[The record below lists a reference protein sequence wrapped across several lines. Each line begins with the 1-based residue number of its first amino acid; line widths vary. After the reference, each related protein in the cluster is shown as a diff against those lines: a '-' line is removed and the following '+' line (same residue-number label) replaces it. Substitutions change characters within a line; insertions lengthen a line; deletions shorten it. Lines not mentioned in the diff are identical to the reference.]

1 MIFKMAVNFKMAVKQ
16 LILTVVEVSL
26 NETRKVIELKLL
38 LCQKETAIIWNYIIL
53 KKHFLR
59 YYHAKLQYF

>member
-1 MIFKMAVNFKMAVKQ
+1 MIFNMAVNFKMDVKQ

-38 LCQKETAIIWNYIIL
+38 LCQKETAII
-53 KKHFLR
+53 
-59 YYHAKLQYF
+59 

>member
-1 MIFKMAVNFKMAVKQ
+1 MIFKMAVNFKITVKQ

-38 LCQKETAIIWNYIIL
+38 LCQKETAII
-53 KKHFLR
+53 
-59 YYHAKLQYF
+59 